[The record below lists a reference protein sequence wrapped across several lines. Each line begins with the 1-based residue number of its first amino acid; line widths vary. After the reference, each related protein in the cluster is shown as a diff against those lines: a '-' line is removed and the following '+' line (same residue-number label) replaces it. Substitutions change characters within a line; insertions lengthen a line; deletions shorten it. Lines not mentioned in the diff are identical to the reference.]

1 MKNFIKILT
10 FMAIMV
16 ISMIC
21 FAGCGDKCKKNT
33 KKDNNES
40 LISTTVTTEDN
51 ETTNT
56 KKDNNESLI
65 STTVTTEDNETTNT
79 KTETSIITSVVGST
93 TNNSGTSTNNSNI
106 NTVTTTQE
114 KKVEQNTDIKPN
126 NNPSSNKEEFNNSNK
141 DKKTE
146 DKPVVTQ
153 APQTTTVAPT
163 ATTTVTPKP
172 SNPKD
177 IGYWKDSEGNEHY
190 FPDYN
195 NQYVQKIYDSGLVD
209 SSVYR
214 GSTIVK
220 TPTGWS
226 VVFIGTGSNPSAQT
240 YDIGFD
246 TCDLD
251 SATVS
256 NLLTKIKSE
265 GKSYMNAVAS
275 GDLPMVDLN
284 GNGLLST
291 GEAEIVA
298 IFMSGSYNF
307 DGVFFCSH

>member
-1 MKNFIKILT
+1 MKNFKILT
-10 FMAIMV
+10 FMAIMA
-16 ISMIC
+16 ISMVC
-21 FAGCGDKCKKNT
+21 FAGCGDKDKKNIN
-33 KKDNNES
+33 KNNNES
-40 LISTTVTTEDN
+40 SISTTVTTEDN

-56 KKDNNESLI
+56 
-65 STTVTTEDNETTNT
+65 TT
-79 KTETSIITSVVGST
+79 KTSIVTSAVGST
-93 TNNSGTSTNNSNI
+93 TNNSGTSTNDSNTTI
-106 NTVTTTQE
+106 VTTTQE
-114 KKVEQNTDIKPN
+114 KKDKQNIDSKP

-141 DKKTE
+141 DEKIGA
-146 DKPVVTQ
+146 KPITTQ
-153 APQTTTVAPT
+153 APKTTTVAPT
-163 ATTTVTPKP
+163 TTTTVTPKP

-240 YDIGFD
+240 YDLGFD

-251 SATVS
+251 SVTVS
-256 NLLTKIKSE
+256 NLITKINSE

-284 GNGLLST
+284 GNGLLSA
-291 GEAEIVA
+291 GEATIVA

-307 DGVFFCSH
+307 DGVYFCSH

>member
-1 MKNFIKILT
+1 MKNFKILT

-21 FAGCGDKCKKNT
+21 FAGCGDKDKKNT

-51 ETTNT
+51 ETT
-56 KKDNNESLI
+56 K
-65 STTVTTEDNETTNT
+65 TTT
-79 KTETSIITSVVGST
+79 KTSIVTSVVGST
-93 TNNSGTSTNNSNI
+93 TNNSGTSENDSDI

-114 KKVEQNTDIKPN
+114 KKVEQNIDNKPV
-126 NNPSSNKEEFNNSNK
+126 NNPSSNQKEFNNSNK

-153 APQTTTVAPT
+153 APKTTTVAPT
-163 ATTTVTPKP
+163 TTTTVTPKP

-226 VVFIGTGSNPSAQT
+226 VVFIGTGSNPSAPT

-256 NLLTKIKSE
+256 NLLTKIDSE
-265 GKSYMNAVAS
+265 GKAYMNAVAS
-275 GDLPMVDLN
+275 GELPMADLN
-284 GNGLLST
+284 GNGLVSS
-291 GEAEIVA
+291 GEAKIVA

-307 DGVFFCSH
+307 DGVYTCFP